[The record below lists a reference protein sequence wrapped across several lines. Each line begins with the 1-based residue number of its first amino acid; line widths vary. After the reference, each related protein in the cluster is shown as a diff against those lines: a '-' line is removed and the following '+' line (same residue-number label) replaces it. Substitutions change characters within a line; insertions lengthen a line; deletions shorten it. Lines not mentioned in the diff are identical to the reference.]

1 MSQFQIVIFFLIF
14 GILLGSALTYL
25 FIRLVGTM
33 IDKNIKE
40 KSEQYPWE
48 RKLETIDLEKRYD
61 MYISGPEN
69 KKTVYKNVKIKGLRG
84 ITDSSASV
92 GNEYFLLEQDDGTE
106 ILISNFSISLIC
118 LSSTEP
124 KFEII

>member
-1 MSQFQIVIFFLIF
+1 
-14 GILLGSALTYL
+14 
-25 FIRLVGTM
+25 M